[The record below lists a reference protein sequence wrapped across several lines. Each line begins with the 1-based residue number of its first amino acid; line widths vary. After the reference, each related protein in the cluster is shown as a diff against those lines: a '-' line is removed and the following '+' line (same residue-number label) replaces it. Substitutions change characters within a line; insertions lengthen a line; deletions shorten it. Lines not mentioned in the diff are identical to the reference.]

1 MKPTIQELIQLYNN
15 AESRIEKANLWSHI
29 EEWAEI
35 FAENKYPNEYETS
48 LYYDEDYEDMLSTQR
63 ESFKKGYLSAIDL
76 LLDDQRMAVDSV
88 VVYKMK

>member
-63 ESFKKGYLSAIDL
+63 ESFKKGYLSAIEL
-76 LLDDQRMAVDSV
+76 FLDMI
-88 VVYKMK
+88 